1 MKNKPNI
8 KPLSQTFYFFLML
21 LLSLYPAQST
31 HANDDLKRLEKEADL
46 DENIKQLEKQIYQ
59 SEGDQATKIKYL
71 NELVKRYVEKGDHT
85 NTLGGA
91 NKLLLWVGEDSIL
104 LRSQLH
110 AVQAEAFYMLND
122 YESALKES
130 KKGLLLSQEMSDT
143 ATLFTHLRKIGITY
157 SRLFKFKEGLEQLK
171 LAELIKPDDPV
182 QLAELYN
189 SIAISFGEMS
199 EYEAIY
205 KDSAFMYMHKSRAEE
220 LKKSPID
227 SNKIAL
233 WYNNMAATY
242 NIMRDHRMALIYL
255 DSIKANFD
263 FGKLP
268 LHTQAYIHTNFY
280 WASWELEEL
289 FNAEHHI
296 SEFIKVKE
304 KILDNRLNVKLKEL
318 DYLHKREKQL
328 LEAQQ
333 EADIKA
339 LRMQRIVL
347 LLVILSLLAI
357 IASILLSLFNNKKK
371 SKAEKDKIKAE
382 KEKILV
388 EQRLLRAQMNPH
400 FIFNSIAV
408 IQSFILQNEN
418 KIAAKY
424 LKKFSNLLRLILENS
439 NEKWVSLDSELRA
452 IEDYVDMQLIRF
464 DHSFDYQ
471 LELEATLNPFELKI
485 PPMLIQPFVEN
496 AIEHGIRNVNN
507 GRISLKI
514 YPKENHLFCEID
526 DNGVGL
532 NTPAT
537 SKLNPEKK
545 SMSTQITKERLS
557 ILCKEMGLPITL
569 QIIDKSEQGK
579 QGTFV
584 KMLLPYK

>member
-1 MKNKPNI
+1 MKNKPNQ
-8 KPLSQTFYFFLML
+8 KALSRILWLFLIINW
-21 LLSLYPAQST
+21 SLYPT
-31 HANDDLKRLEKEADL
+31 HIVLANDDLNHLEKEAAL
-46 DENIKQLEKQIYQ
+46 DESIKELEKLIYQ
-59 SEGDQATKIKYL
+59 SEGDQTTKIKHL
-71 NELVKRYVEKGDHT
+71 NELVKRYVEKGDHI

-130 KKGLLLSQEMSDT
+130 KKGLALSQEAKDT

-157 SRLFKFKEGLEQLK
+157 SRLFKFKKGLEQLR
-171 LAELIKPDDPV
+171 LAELIKPDEPA
-182 QLAELYN
+182 QLSELYN

-199 EYEAIY
+199 EFDPIY
-205 KDSAFMYMHKSRAEE
+205 QDSAFLYMQKSRTEE
-220 LKKSPID
+220 LKKNPID

-242 NIMRDHRMALIYL
+242 NIMRDHRMALVYL
-255 DSIKANFD
+255 DSIKVKYD
-263 FGKLP
+263 FAKLP
-268 LHTQAYIHTNFY
+268 LYTQAYIHTNYF

-289 FNAEHHI
+289 FIAEHHI

-304 KILDNRLNVKLKEL
+304 KVLDNRLNSKLKEL

-333 EADIKA
+333 EAEIKA
-339 LRMQRIVL
+339 FRMQRIVL
-347 LLVILSLLAI
+347 LFVILSLLVI

-424 LKKFSNLLRLILENS
+424 LKKFSHLLRLILENS
-439 NEKWVSLDSELRA
+439 NEKWVSLDSELKA
-452 IEDYVDMQLIRF
+452 IEDYIDMQLIRF

-471 LELEATLNPFELKI
+471 VNIESKLDKSAIKI

-496 AIEHGIRNVNN
+496 AIEHGIRNIKN
-507 GRISLKI
+507 GHVSLKI
-514 YPKENHLFCEID
+514 YQNDNHLFCEIE
-526 DNGVGL
+526 DNGLGL
-532 NTPAT
+532 NAQTI
-537 SKLNPEKK
+537 NN
-545 SMSTQITKERLS
+545 
-557 ILCKEMGLPITL
+557 
-569 QIIDKSEQGK
+569 
-579 QGTFV
+579 
-584 KMLLPYK
+584 